1 MAARVFKLDNGLRV
15 VVETDRT
22 APLVAV
28 SITYRVGSL
37 DEERGRAGFAHL
49 FEHLMFQGT
58 KNLPPNEIS
67 RLVETNGGV
76 DNVTVVL
83 VKFSE

>member
-1 MAARVFKLDNGLRV
+1 MSARVFKLDNGLRV
-15 VVETDRT
+15 AVETDRT

-37 DEERGRAGFAHL
+37 DEEPGRAGFAHL

-67 RLVETNGGV
+67 RRHHPI
-76 DNVTVVL
+76 
-83 VKFSE
+83 SEG